1 MLRVIAAQFGLGAA
15 VAAVL
20 WIIFGNVAGY
30 SALLGC
36 LISVLPNAFL
46 AARLGV
52 PRRETGAKPLVRAA
66 YIGVLGKLAL
76 TVLMFGIVFVTV
88 RPLAALPL
96 FATFAVTALAPL
108 GGLLLRHEHGHHE
121 GRIREGLAHEG
132 RIHEG
137 KDRQDAVDEHGD

>member
-15 VAAVL
+15 VAAAL

-30 SALLGC
+30 SAFLGC
-36 LISVLPNAFL
+36 LISALPNAFL

-52 PRRETGAKPLVRAA
+52 PRREPGAKSLVRAA

-76 TVLMFGIVFVTV
+76 TVLMFSIVFVTV

-96 FATFAVTALAPL
+96 LATFAVTALAPL
-108 GGLLLRHEHGHHE
+108 CGLLLRHEDGNHE
-121 GRIREGLAHEG
+121 GRT
-132 RIHEG
+132 HEG